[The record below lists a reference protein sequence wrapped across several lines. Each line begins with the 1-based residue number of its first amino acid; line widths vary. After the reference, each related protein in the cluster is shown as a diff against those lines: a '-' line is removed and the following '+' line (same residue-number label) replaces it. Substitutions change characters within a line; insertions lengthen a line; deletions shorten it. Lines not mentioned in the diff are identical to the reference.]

1 MSLKGTRTAEGFT
14 TLLTF
19 IGFLTSV
26 VKPSVVL
33 VLFGNMKEFIL
44 GKSLMNVRHVGEP
57 SEVSQA
63 FEHT

>member
-1 MSLKGTRTAEGFT
+1 MSVNN
-14 TLLTF
+14 
-19 IGFLTSV
+19 V

-44 GKSLMNVRHVGEP
+44 GKSLMNVRSVEEP

>member
-1 MSLKGTRTAEGFT
+1 MKET
-14 TLLTF
+14 TLKKNPMNVS
-19 IGFLTSV
+19 SV